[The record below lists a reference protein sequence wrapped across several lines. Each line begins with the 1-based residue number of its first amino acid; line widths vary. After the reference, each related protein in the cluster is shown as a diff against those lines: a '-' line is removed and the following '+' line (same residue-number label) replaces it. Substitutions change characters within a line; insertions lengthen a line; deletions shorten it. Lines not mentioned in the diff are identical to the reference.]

1 MGHFQKGLKYI
12 KSTLKYINSNIDK
25 AIVFN
30 NITRIY
36 YSLNDFSSAIK
47 SAKLCLENI
56 IIEANI
62 IQKERLS
69 ITNYTLISENRNKV
83 ELISFLY
90 YNNAYLFEKAKLD
103 DESRQIYQKGYEF
116 SLSTLGEL
124 NLLTNKFRPKLSFSR
139 KITKSFNN
147 FSDMRRRSLDS
158 KYDSDVDY
166 FSILDGNVGG
176 GFNILPKLRYVK
188 KTNNNNGTSSKNMSV
203 IPVNNIFLIK

>member
-30 NITRIY
+30 NIARIY
-36 YSLNDFSSAIK
+36 FSLNDYSSAIK
-47 SAKLCLENI
+47 STKLCLDNI

-69 ITNYTLISENRNKV
+69 IPNYTLISENRNKV

-90 YNNAYLFEKAKLD
+90 YNNAYLLEKAKLD

-147 FSDMRRRSLDS
+147 ISDMRRRSLDS
-158 KYDSDVDY
+158 KYDSDMDY

-188 KTNNNNGTSSKNMSV
+188 KSNNNVMSSKNMSV
-203 IPVNNIFLIK
+203 IPVNYFFL